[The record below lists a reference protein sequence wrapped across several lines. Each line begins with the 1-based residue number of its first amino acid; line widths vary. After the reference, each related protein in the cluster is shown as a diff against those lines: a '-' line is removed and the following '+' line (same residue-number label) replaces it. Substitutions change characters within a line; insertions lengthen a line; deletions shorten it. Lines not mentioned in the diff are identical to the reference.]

1 MDDFTLIIDWLK
13 NTAIGII
20 ILGAIGSILA
30 FYFLW
35 LVKYIINVVGHHRKK
50 NGCLNLF
57 AFRKLQSENDVF
69 KINIF
74 YSFHSVSLVIW
85 LLLSIIFFDLFFIMV
100 ALSTS
105 KNELLSLSIYIP
117 ILLAF
122 SFLISAYF
130 EYNNI
135 RRWYLA
141 VMNPIFNKAIESHQN
156 NKGQQ

>member
-13 NTAIGII
+13 NTPIGMM

-30 FYFLW
+30 FCFIW
-35 LVKYIINVVGHHRKK
+35 LVRSIKQVVGRRSYKSRSKHS
-50 NGCLNLF
+50 F
-57 AFRKLQSENDVF
+57 VIRKLQSENDVF
-69 KINIF
+69 KINI
-74 YSFHSVSLVIW
+74 YYAFHSIGVVIR
-85 LLLSIIFFDLFFIMV
+85 LLLSIIFFVLFFII
-100 ALSTS
+100 LGFPTS
-105 KNELLSLSIYIP
+105 KNNLLSLSIYIP

-122 SFLISAYF
+122 LSLIGACF

-141 VMNPIFNKAIESHQN
+141 VMNPLFNEAIESHQN